1 MNLGEIVKNARIS
14 AGLTLQ
20 DVAKHTGLSIGY
32 LSEIENGKS
41 LRPKMKAL
49 RDIAGFLCINQ
60 DDIIMAAQRIP
71 EDVYWKVV
79 RTPSLVAIIRSY
91 EA

>member
-1 MNLGEIVKNARIS
+1 MNLGDIVKNPRIA

-32 LSEIENGKS
+32 LSEIENGKV
-41 LRPKMKAL
+41 LRPKMKPL

-60 DDIIMAAQRIP
+60 DEIIMAAQRIP
-71 EDVYWKVV
+71 EDVYWKIV
-79 RTPSLVAIIRSY
+79 RNPELVKIIRAY
-91 EA
+91 EV